1 MHVTCLEDNFMRPY
15 IINKKTWL
23 QRPYVSFANS
33 ILTAEEL
40 HNLDTSKPAQRA
52 TIDELRSS
60 ARLTE
65 DEVLIDADAELYD
78 PNLGEIRPLFKPAL
92 ERVEELRIA
101 VDALAERVVQLEA
114 KAAE

>member
-1 MHVTCLEDNFMRPY
+1 MRPY
-15 IINKKTWL
+15 IFNKKTWI

-78 PNLGEIRPLFKPAL
+78 PNLGKIRPLFKPAL
-92 ERVEELRIA
+92 ERVEDLRIA
-101 VDALAERVVQLEA
+101 VEGLEKRVAQLEVR
-114 KAAE
+114 AAG